1 MHMGRLR
8 PQTWRSFLRDRKGN
22 FAVMTAF
29 SVPFAICLAA
39 VAIDHGAL
47 YTERRELQAFAD
59 LAAITAA
66 ANIEKAQA
74 AALTALQDN
83 GLPSVLAEG
92 PHTAPPDKGG
102 AVVVTPGRY
111 SADPSLSVS
120 QRFEPGRKP
129 YNAVSVSLKKKG
141 TLFFGTA
148 LMAPPTMSAEAV
160 ASTSAQAAFSVGSRL
175 LKLDAGILNALLG
188 ALTGSQLSLSA
199 MDYKGLA
206 EADVDLLTFIDAL
219 ATHLDLSAAT
229 YDDVLSSK
237 ATVGQIAAVLAGISS
252 VGGSNRLALQAI
264 AAGATTNL
272 AVPLSHLIDLG
283 PVGKLALGQTPGGLP
298 VKANILSL
306 LGASAALSNGSR
318 QVDINLGATIP
329 GLAAAKLAIAI
340 GEPMQASAW
349 LAVGEAG
356 TEVHTAQTRLR
367 LTASVG
373 VPNPALG
380 GGVNLLSVNL
390 PLHVE
395 VASAEAK
402 LTDINCL
409 AGRPD
414 RPRVSIAARP
424 GVATLRLADSD
435 THGFADF
442 SRPQSF
448 RKARIADVSLKLLL
462 LKLDLLGIE
471 GQAMATISNGNP
483 TTLTFDSADIAA
495 AKTKTVSTRNLT
507 QSLTESLINN
517 LTLSVNALGLGLDVT
532 GLLGTIKPAVTAALS
547 AVTEPLDT
555 LLYNVLT
562 MLGVGIGQADVRVT
576 GATCGRSVLVQ

>member
-1 MHMGRLR
+1 
-8 PQTWRSFLRDRKGN
+8 
-22 FAVMTAF
+22 
-29 SVPFAICLAA
+29 
-39 VAIDHGAL
+39 
-47 YTERRELQAFAD
+47 
-59 LAAITAA
+59 
-66 ANIEKAQA
+66 
-74 AALTALQDN
+74 
-83 GLPSVLAEG
+83 
-92 PHTAPPDKGG
+92 
-102 AVVVTPGRY
+102 
-111 SADPSLSVS
+111 
-120 QRFEPGRKP
+120 
-129 YNAVSVSLKKKG
+129 
-141 TLFFGTA
+141 
-148 LMAPPTMSAEAV
+148 
-160 ASTSAQAAFSVGSRL
+160 
-175 LKLDAGILNALLG
+175 
-188 ALTGSQLSLSA
+188 
-199 MDYKGLA
+199 
-206 EADVDLLTFIDAL
+206 
-219 ATHLDLSAAT
+219 
-229 YDDVLSSK
+229 
-237 ATVGQIAAVLAGISS
+237 
-252 VGGSNRLALQAI
+252 
-264 AAGATTNL
+264 
-272 AVPLSHLIDLG
+272 
-283 PVGKLALGQTPGGLP
+283 